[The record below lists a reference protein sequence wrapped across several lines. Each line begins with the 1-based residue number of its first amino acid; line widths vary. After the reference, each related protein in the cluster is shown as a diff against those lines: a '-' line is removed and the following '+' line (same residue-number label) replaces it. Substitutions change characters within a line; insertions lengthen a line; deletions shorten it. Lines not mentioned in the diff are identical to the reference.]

1 MHVPVPGIGG
11 VAAAGQ
17 EYLMWVVIITLL
29 LFSVFKAVKDKVLVT
44 PSCLKWFLLY
54 VLLIL
59 SSSIINPIMNR
70 DLFLINTAR
79 ILAGVM
85 IWLSLHQFRL
95 KEEEKEGI
103 LWIIFISAVIA
114 SLLAVMQPYVL
125 TDYIPPAGGVFQQKN
140 LYASWA
146 ATGIAISL
154 YLITAERFK
163 GCGTAKK
170 TLYFISIL
178 ILSAGIVLADSRS
191 GLIGAVLAVTALLAV
206 NLSDYI
212 KIKKHLAVWMLIF
225 AVGMGSGLYLS
236 GMRSGKAAPMEEVK
250 EKAKWLSDT
259 GQRSYT
265 ERLLMYRTSYEMFKE
280 KPLFGQ
286 GFSNFESLYMYHQA
300 ETAEKNPEYK
310 KLINDYISHPHNEM
324 FYILAECGVAGMIA
338 VGVALYGIGRA
349 LKKAGRKKA
358 GVYIALFIPLFVH
371 MMVEFPLKL
380 STAHYLLFLIL
391 LYIVTSEDAEEK
403 EVMFG
408 KAGRLAVIASALV
421 IYVFASA
428 YMLRTFEDYMR
439 FAAFN
444 MRFVEERGEVY
455 EDDIRPAMKNIY
467 LRNFAVP
474 DYMYKKALAVASPP
488 YEDMVFIDEF
498 LKWNKAEKLRRPVM
512 KSFYMEGLL
521 LYFLGT
527 RDKEN
532 GRPYLEKALKAAEE
546 GMRLYPNERYLIA
559 LRKSIISS
567 GNLAGY

>member
-1 MHVPVPGIGG
+1 
-11 VAAAGQ
+11 
-17 EYLMWVVIITLL
+17 
-29 LFSVFKAVKDKVLVT
+29 
-44 PSCLKWFLLY
+44 
-54 VLLIL
+54 
-59 SSSIINPIMNR
+59 MNR

-391 LYIVTSEDAEEK
+391 LYIVTSEDADEK
-403 EVMFG
+403 EVMLG
-408 KAGRLAVIASALV
+408 KTLKRAVIVASLSLYALT
-421 IYVFASA
+421 AA
-428 YMLRTFEDYMR
+428 YTLKTLHDYMHYL
-439 FAAFN
+439 AFIAKFETEGVISEN
-444 MRFVEERGEVY
+444 SVA
-455 EDDIRPAMKNIY
+455 PAMNNIY
-467 LRNFAVP
+467 LRNWAVP
-474 DYMYKKALAVASPP
+474 HYMFAKATEAASDTSRHADFVPQ
-488 YEDMVFIDEF
+488 F
-498 LKWNKAEKLRRPVM
+498 LKWNDSEKRRRPIRAA
-512 KSFYMEGLL
+512 FNREALL
-521 LYFLGT
+521 LYNMGVNDRKQPLYFLNEAMKT
-527 RDKEN
+527 V
-532 GRPYLEKALKAAEE
+532 EE
-546 GMRLYPNERYLIA
+546 GLKIYPAASDLAKLKSMILSAYMKNVYDLYQKKQSR
-559 LRKSIISS
+559 
-567 GNLAGY
+567 